1 MIEVQ
6 YKRDRTT
13 LGNFANVSEKGIAHK
28 IMFAGMDG
36 NNRRSICRFCFIHD
50 CAKEI
55 VIRHIK
61 CANGKAVLAGRLQL
75 IFSYETNMLN
85 LQFQRVVRP
94 AGALL
99 HWHKGHD
106 RK

>member
-1 MIEVQ
+1 MLYRGTMIEVQ

-50 CAKEI
+50 CAKET

-61 CANGKAVLAGRLQL
+61 CANGKAGKL
-75 IFSYETNMLN
+75 IVKEA
-85 LQFQRVVRP
+85 QP
-94 AGALL
+94 
-99 HWHKGHD
+99 
-106 RK
+106 

>member
-1 MIEVQ
+1 MLYRGTMIEVQ

-50 CAKEI
+50 CAKET
-55 VIRHIK
+55 V
-61 CANGKAVLAGRLQL
+61 C
-75 IFSYETNMLN
+75 
-85 LQFQRVVRP
+85 
-94 AGALL
+94 LL
-99 HWHKGHD
+99 YTSP
-106 RK
+106 R

>member
-1 MIEVQ
+1 MLYRGTMIEVQ

-50 CAKEI
+50 CAKET

-61 CANGKAVLAGRLQL
+61 CANGKAVLAGRLQ
-75 IFSYETNMLN
+75 
-85 LQFQRVVRP
+85 
-94 AGALL
+94 
-99 HWHKGHD
+99 
-106 RK
+106 

>member
-1 MIEVQ
+1 
-6 YKRDRTT
+6 
-13 LGNFANVSEKGIAHK
+13 
-28 IMFAGMDG
+28 MDG

-50 CAKEI
+50 CAEG
-55 VIRHIK
+55 
-61 CANGKAVLAGRLQL
+61 N
-75 IFSYETNMLN
+75 SYPPLNAPMAKPCWRVGCSNSFIETNMLN